1 MNLIINTN
9 KFQKISLF
17 AVLGFRKLED
27 SCENSSFIVQG
38 PSNVVTL
45 ALSLLLFLSICGLL
59 LDIFLPVPIVIN
71 LLFLS
76 IFTAMLWIYETQ
88 FLFIYLVY
96 ILAFIGAV
104 LILFLSVVLI
114 LPISVVYK
122 SNVTFYLS
130 ILLVLQPTGAKS
142 DQVLKRDIVT
152 LRPPGIQGPTRDI
165 SFASLFDFFYYHS
178 FIILVVTLILYTILL
193 FVFTYLA
200 PAINRRAFLR
210 DIKVWYNICIFN
222 NLSQGPW
229 FKKNPTTFQ
238 IATPII
244 NILWVATPF
253 PIKYNRPLS
262 ARTILRTPRLIQLSF
277 SELAS
282 YRQRYDFFVKYYNL
296 ILTLIT
302 MMWVVISRGCMYVYV
317 SLKGAYTTWRKIGF
331 YGLYLR
337 SQWFDIIS
345 SLLLIF
351 GFFCAVIP
359 PVVGSC
365 IKPNGVNKS
374 SVYNFYTE
382 SSGEGLT
389 SIKTLLYEQ
398 TNLFLVVSVVVLL
411 VALIGAAIIT
421 KGKK

>member
-1 MNLIINTN
+1 MSLIININ

-27 SCENSSFIVQG
+27 SCENSSFIIQE
-38 PSNVVTL
+38 PSNIVVL
-45 ALSLLLFLSICGLL
+45 AISLLLFLSICGLL

-130 ILLVLQPTGAKS
+130 ILLSLQPTGTKPN
-142 DQVLKRDIVT
+142 QVLKRDIVT

-165 SFASLFDFFYYHS
+165 SFTGLFDFFYYHS
-178 FIILVVTLILYTILL
+178 FMILVITLILYMVLL
-193 FVFTYLA
+193 FVFTYLT
-200 PAINRRAFLR
+200 PVTNRQVFLR

-222 NLSQGPW
+222 NLSVGPW
-229 FKKNPTTFQ
+229 FKKIPTTFQ
-238 IATPII
+238 IATPIVH
-244 NILWVATPF
+244 ILWVATPF
-253 PIKYNRPLS
+253 PIKYNQPLR
-262 ARTILRTPRLIQLSF
+262 ARVILRTPKLIQLSF

-282 YRQRYDFFVKYYNL
+282 YRQRYDFLVKCYNL
-296 ILTLIT
+296 ILTLLT
-302 MMWVVISRGCMYVYV
+302 MIWVIISRGCIYIYV
-317 SLKGAYTTWRKIGF
+317 SLKGAYSTWQKIGF
-331 YGLYLR
+331 YGIYLR

-359 PVVGSC
+359 PVIGSH
-365 IKPNGVNKS
+365 IKPNAVNKS
-374 SVYNFYTE
+374 SVYDFYTE

-398 TNLFLVVSVVVLL
+398 INLFLVVSVVVLL

-421 KGKK
+421 KSKK